1 MKQQP
6 SEARAMATASAALT
20 MRSQLQDITLGA
32 ANTKDREKE
41 AGART
46 GTLEPGKSN
55 FVSNSHLCTLFL

>member
-32 ANTKDREKE
+32 ANTKDRKKE
-41 AGART
+41 AGARARAHSN
-46 GTLEPGKSN
+46 LENPI
-55 FVSNSHLCTLFL
+55 LFLIVI